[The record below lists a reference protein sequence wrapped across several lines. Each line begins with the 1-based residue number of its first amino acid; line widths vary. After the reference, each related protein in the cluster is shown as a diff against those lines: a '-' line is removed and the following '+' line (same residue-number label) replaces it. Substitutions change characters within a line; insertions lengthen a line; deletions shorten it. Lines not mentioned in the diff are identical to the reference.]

1 MRKTLFSLL
10 MIFVCVGMVSSC
22 RKTSVLPT
30 PVDGDPNP
38 THPSEGPPAKL
49 DETEP
54 PVLTPV
60 TFDISTNIKGYYKS
74 LPARYAEST
83 EKYPVII
90 YFHGGG
96 QYGNGSTDLPM
107 VLEEGIPKLISE
119 KKFPPSFSVD
129 SEKFSFIVV
138 APQFTEKVGND
149 QVQKLVQF
157 VKDSFRIDTKRI
169 YLAGLSL
176 GSRVLS
182 DYAAYRPTE
191 IAAITAMA
199 GAPQIDDNLNAKCTA
214 MVNAELP
221 VWQFH
226 NRDDSAWYY
235 SEARRYM
242 EVFNSLNPV
251 IPAKFTTFEV
261 GTARLHHDCW
271 TKGTD
276 PAYKEDGKNIYEW
289 MLQYTR

>member
-119 KKFPPSFSVD
+119 KKFPPSFTVD
-129 SEKFSFIVV
+129 GEKFSFIVV
-138 APQFTEKVGND
+138 APQFTEKVFNSE
-149 QVQKLVQF
+149 VQKLVQF
-157 VKDSFRIDTKRI
+157 VKDSFRVDTKRI

-199 GAPQIDDNLNAKCTA
+199 GAPQIDD
-214 MVNAELP
+214 
-221 VWQFH
+221 
-226 NRDDSAWYY
+226 
-235 SEARRYM
+235 
-242 EVFNSLNPV
+242 
-251 IPAKFTTFEV
+251 
-261 GTARLHHDCW
+261 
-271 TKGTD
+271 
-276 PAYKEDGKNIYEW
+276 
-289 MLQYTR
+289 

>member
-1 MRKTLFSLL
+1 MA
-10 MIFVCVGMVSSC
+10 SSC
-22 RKTSVLPT
+22 RKNVVPAPVGGQPDPHPGEGST
-30 PVDGDPNP
+30 P
-38 THPSEGPPAKL
+38 KL
-49 DETEP
+49 EETAP

-60 TFDISTNIKGYYKS
+60 TYDLSAHIKGYYKS
-74 LPARYAEST
+74 LPARYNESN

-96 QYGNGSTDLPM
+96 QYGNGSTELPM
-107 VLEEGIPKLISE
+107 VLEEGIPKLINE
-119 KKFPPSFSVD
+119 NRFPPSFTVGD
-129 SEKFSFIVV
+129 EKFSFIVF
-138 APQFTEKVGND
+138 APQFTEKIFNSE
-149 QVQKLVQF
+149 VQQLVTF
-157 VKDSFRIDTKRI
+157 VKDSFRVDLSRI

-191 IAAITAMA
+191 LAAITAMA
-199 GAPQIDDNLNAKCTA
+199 GAPQIDDELDAKCAA
-214 MVNAELP
+214 MVNAKLP

-242 EVFNSLNPV
+242 EVFNSLDPV
-251 IPAKFTTFEV
+251 IPPRFTTFEV

-276 PAYKEDGKNIYEW
+276 PNYREDGKNIYEW
-289 MLQYTR
+289 MLQFTR